1 MHVRAWMFGSVLK
14 RGEVM
19 WLILI
24 SFQLSAASASSSLR
38 LSFAVSVSLSTPV
51 TATPRRQMNHEDADR
66 IFSGHF
72 FFFFI
77 SLPHTRALLHSLSL
91 AFKNKHTI
99 TTSISGGYYN
109 ESQLTLTFL
118 CIPLDQI
125 S

>member
-72 FFFFI
+72 FFFFHFP
-77 SLPHTRALLHSLSL
+77 SSHTSAVAFAKLS
-91 AFKNKHTI
+91 I
-99 TTSISGGYYN
+99 
-109 ESQLTLTFL
+109 
-118 CIPLDQI
+118 
-125 S
+125 